1 MVDVVVP
8 VSLEPRWVE
17 KNTGVRTEGAQVVSI
32 LGLDYQRAPSAT
44 IFGGLV
50 LETLTDLI
58 QAIGLHSG
66 NVVRFTGSVLQ
77 SQSDR
82 KCGDKVDIAD
92 VDEQLPAVEGELAES
107 KVGVGIGVSWVED

>member
-8 VSLEPRWVE
+8 ISLEPGWVE
-17 KNTGVRTEGAQVVSI
+17 KDAGVWAESTQVVSI
-32 LGLDYQRAPSAT
+32 LGLDHQRAPSAT
-44 IFGGLV
+44 IFGALV
-50 LETLTDLI
+50 LETLTHLI

-66 NVVRFTGSVLQ
+66 NVVRFSGLVLQ

-92 VDEQLPAVEGELAES
+92 VDEQLPAVESELAES
-107 KVGVGIGVSWVED
+107 KIGVGIGVSWVED